1 MKTDSTILNIVLDV
15 TINMSAFVS
24 AFKTK
29 NRIVNIIIRTIY
41 CFIITALPVTFIAML
56 LYAISKKEGVNFDYV
71 VISVEFITMFLCF
84 YYIIATRNRDKQI
97 EEYMLE
103 IALYLEEFINDTKE
117 AKIRKKIIIRELG
130 KFLFIFVVL
139 TIGVVYLLISLK
151 TTNVNLYIIAAFMS
165 IITSYILFAYITKDN
180 AIRNRRKRLIKVVV
194 SIFWLVIVFIRLG
207 QYLRDMT
214 QLELVDMLLL
224 MFSIVF
230 TFPTIHD
237 WVRSIP
243 EKIIRPYEAIVYERK
258 KNVQTMYNELNEK
271 FSSRFNKFRK
281 DMGDTPNSKKNIIRV
296 VVKIVAFVVLFVVIT
311 ILMAK
316 SIKQEDW
323 AINKIVNWH
332 DNLESDRKLLVN
344 KIYACVVMVGL
355 MVIVI
360 LRGVKIYS
368 FKTSRFEKI
377 KFVIELIILEFVM
390 GCGLAMILS
399 Q

>member
-1 MKTDSTILNIVLDV
+1 MRFTIFRLTSFGTSEFFDIVMFLFMGDKMKHILQDNALESWAMAIKYSNFILNGKAILQYRKQ
-15 TINMSAFVS
+15 FVS
-24 AFKTK
+24 SLHNA
-29 NRIVNIIIRTIY
+29 
-41 CFIITALPVTFIAML
+41 
-56 LYAISKKEGVNFDYV
+56 
-71 VISVEFITMFLCF
+71 VE
-84 YYIIATRNRDKQI
+84 
-97 EEYMLE
+97 
-103 IALYLEEFINDTKE
+103 
-117 AKIRKKIIIRELG
+117 
-130 KFLFIFVVL
+130 LFIKQLMLDNNDHRV
-139 TIGVVYLLISLK
+139 
-151 TTNVNLYIIAAFMS
+151 
-165 IITSYILFAYITKDN
+165 YITKDN